1 VHEGGTTSKPPPV
14 LAGAPDGVL
23 GAALAESLLRHMA
36 CTVSVLEPDGTIR
49 LSIADDLL
57 TLGYDEL
64 AGVKVR
70 DMVHPSDVHIFDE
83 MQAAVLEHPGA
94 EVDAQLR
101 LLHRSGHYEVVEGTA
116 RNLLHDP
123 DVAGV
128 LITSRN
134 VSRRHRH
141 DRLLADANA
150 ALEAIAAGGSLDEVT
165 RLVHALL
172 DHQDPTAT
180 RMPTEPEALF
190 EALEGDDSPAGAQA
204 RWILTLALS
213 SHRVT
218 TELRAR
224 ATIDPLT
231 GLLNR
236 TGFTEALEEH
246 LATSDRPAAVL
257 LFDLDRF
264 KQVNDAYGHSVGDAV
279 LVSVAE
285 ALGRTVRTGDV
296 AARFGGDEFA
306 VLCSQLDGED
316 VELDARRLAQ
326 RLAVALASAPG
337 PVRAGPRAAASIGV
351 SVDRAG
357 GIRRRDAESW
367 IADADHAMYEAK
379 RRGRGCVVV
388 ADHDTR
394 RRAGHRL
401 RVETGLREALDAG
414 GLEVWFQ
421 PVVELAR
428 RCPVGSEA
436 LLRWRTPDGEVHT
449 PGEFLQVAEDSG
461 LMAAI
466 SLRTLGDALHEAAR
480 WGSPDESGLL
490 FVAVNLSVTQLLAD
504 DLLDVLDGDLERS
517 GIEPSRV
524 VVELTEH
531 VLAADEQLVARRLR
545 DLRGR
550 GVRLALDD
558 FGTGWSSLRL
568 VRTMPFDIIKVDG
581 TFTEDVDHSAE
592 SYDFASRIVDLARS
606 MGRTVVAEGIERE
619 TQCAALTEMGCDYG
633 QGWLFGAPVR
643 PAGP

>member
-1 VHEGGTTSKPPPV
+1 
-14 LAGAPDGVL
+14 
-23 GAALAESLLRHMA
+23 
-36 CTVSVLEPDGTIR
+36 
-49 LSIADDLL
+49 
-57 TLGYDEL
+57 
-64 AGVKVR
+64 
-70 DMVHPSDVHIFDE
+70 
-83 MQAAVLEHPGA
+83 
-94 EVDAQLR
+94 
-101 LLHRSGHYEVVEGTA
+101 
-116 RNLLHDP
+116 
-123 DVAGV
+123 
-128 LITSRN
+128 
-134 VSRRHRH
+134 
-141 DRLLADANA
+141 
-150 ALEAIAAGGSLDEVT
+150 
-165 RLVHALL
+165 
-172 DHQDPTAT
+172 
-180 RMPTEPEALF
+180 
-190 EALEGDDSPAGAQA
+190 
-204 RWILTLALS
+204 
-213 SHRVT
+213 
-218 TELRAR
+218 
-224 ATIDPLT
+224 
-231 GLLNR
+231 
-236 TGFTEALEEH
+236 
-246 LATSDRPAAVL
+246 
-257 LFDLDRF
+257 
-264 KQVNDAYGHSVGDAV
+264 
-279 LVSVAE
+279 
-285 ALGRTVRTGDV
+285 
-296 AARFGGDEFA
+296 
-306 VLCSQLDGED
+306 
-316 VELDARRLAQ
+316 
-326 RLAVALASAPG
+326 
-337 PVRAGPRAAASIGV
+337 VRAGPRAAASIGV